1 MTDLILHYA
10 PSSFDSQIV
19 LLTLIE
25 KNIPFSGVPV
35 DIDNFGHIDPNY
47 VRKTSICGVPVL
59 EHDETIVVGTA
70 NIITYIDD
78 TFDGPDLGKGDGA
91 QIEHWIT
98 RVMTA
103 HIEELTLATPT
114 YALPFP
120 RMFSRNRLKHEID
133 AANRLTRDVH
143 DLGEIYREHVRILRH
158 QFRTIGDEWKIND
171 FYRNVGVVLDALEL
185 QLKISNF
192 AAGNDYSIADVY
204 LTAFLARLD
213 GLRLGYLW
221 ENEDRPSVFE
231 YAQRV
236 KSRPSYAKVFGDD
249 SVPRLFS
256 DAFFVK
262 SLMSRLAIPVA
273 LVLLAIVLVVI
284 F

>member
-25 KNIPFSGVPV
+25 KNIPFSGVVV
-35 DIDNFGHIDPNY
+35 DTANFAHIDPNY
-47 VRKTSICGVPVL
+47 VRQTSICGVPVL
-59 EHDETIVVGTA
+59 EHDETVTTGTDK
-70 NIITYIDD
+70 IIAYIEE
-78 TFDGPDLGKGDGA
+78 TFEGPDLRIGDQE
-91 QIEHWIT
+91 QIDHWIT

-133 AANRLTRDVH
+133 IANRLTRDVH

-171 FYRNVGVVLDALEL
+171 YYRNVGVVLDALEL
-185 QLKISNF
+185 QLKVSKF
-192 AAGNDYSIADVY
+192 AAGNDYSLADVY

-213 GLRLGYLW
+213 ALRLGYLW
-221 ENEDRPSVFE
+221 EEEDRPSVFE

-236 KSRPSYAKVFGDD
+236 KSRPSFAKVFGEE
-249 SVPRLFS
+249 SVPTLFS
-256 DAFFVK
+256 DAFFMK
-262 SLMSRLAIPVA
+262 ALLSRLAIPAGLVA
-273 LVLLAIVLVVI
+273 LAIILVLI